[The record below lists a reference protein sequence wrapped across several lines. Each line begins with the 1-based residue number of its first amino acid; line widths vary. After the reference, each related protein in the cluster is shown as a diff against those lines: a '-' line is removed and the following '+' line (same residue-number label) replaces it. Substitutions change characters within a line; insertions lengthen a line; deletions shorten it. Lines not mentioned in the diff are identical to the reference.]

1 MAGFWGS
8 AYNAFVNVSSALEG
22 GHHNMPN
29 FLGRRD
35 AFRRFLGEHQGGRD
49 PFITGFGIVFFTKM
63 PEALADTNNYKGSWL
78 SAMCTSFE
86 LPDLTIDSI
95 DYEGRDGGQWHV
107 PGAAKMGNDL
117 TMNLWEMDTA
127 PTYRILAEWI
137 QLMRNPH
144 YGFMSNTTWK
154 QQNYKGQIAY
164 AACLPDLSVRFVK
177 VYNGVW
183 PTELKDSAFKYDNNQ
198 DKVEFSCSFK
208 FDHYPYCTPEIHNA
222 VEQRVKDLHSDITKS
237 VQAQYNHGKETIK
250 GANIAAAVENLL

>member
-1 MAGFWGS
+1 MANQGQYSGS
-8 AYNAFVNVSSALEG
+8 YNPFVNINSAIFGSDTNNKPQFEK
-22 GHHNMPN
+22 
-29 FLGRRD
+29 RRD
-35 AFRRFLGEHQGGRD
+35 IFRRFLGEQAGGRD
-49 PFITGFGIVFFTKM
+49 PFVTGFGIVFFTKM
-63 PEALADTNNYKGSWL
+63 PAAISEETKNKAGWL

-154 QQNYKGQIAY
+154 HENYKGQIAY

-208 FDHYPYCTPEIHNA
+208 FDHYPYCTPEIHTA
-222 VEQRVKDLHSDITKS
+222 VANKVASLHSEIVKQTEK
-237 VQAQYNHGKETIK
+237 QYTGTQKTLNEP
-250 GANIAAAVENLL
+250 NLGFNLM